1 MIDKRVD
8 VSCAKRR
15 RSSLRSREG
24 RPCREEQ
31 EKGSSTTTPSRG
43 SLSQEIDFGETAPP
57 TDREA
62 GDGGNGRVEVVLPER
77 VGATV
82 VESKRK

>member
-24 RPCREEQ
+24 RPCREER
-31 EKGSSTTTPSRG
+31 EECSSTTTLSRG

-57 TDREA
+57 TDRGA
-62 GDGGNGRVEVVLPER
+62 GDEGEGRVEVVLPER
-77 VGATV
+77 FGATV
-82 VESKRK
+82 VDSKRK